1 MCLRGVRFKI
11 DYKILMPTKY
21 LLFDFD
27 GVIVDS
33 FSIAYEVKKITCPD
47 VTEEDIRRA
56 FEGNINDNL
65 YTYNYHNDKCRH
77 DINFSDEYVP
87 RIKNEVKLF
96 PEMDTVIKNLAESH
110 KLIIISSTISAPI
123 REILEKFGL
132 ASYFTEIMGNDV
144 HKSKIEKIKM
154 VIAKYGV
161 NSSNCVF
168 ITDTL
173 GDLCEAS
180 HTGVRAIAVDWGFH
194 SRETLLKGEP
204 FAIVDRPEELES
216 VVARVFGS

>member
-1 MCLRGVRFKI
+1 MLSEDRF
-11 DYKILMPTKY
+11 MSTNY

-33 FSIAYEVKKITCPD
+33 FSIAYEVKKIICPD

-65 YTYNYHNDKCRH
+65 FTANYHNDKCRH
-77 DINFSDEYVP
+77 DIEFFTEYIP
-87 RIKNEVKLF
+87 RMKSGVKPF
-96 PEMDTVIKNLAESH
+96 PGIDTVIKNLARSY

-123 REILEKFGL
+123 KEILEKFGL

-154 VIAKYGV
+154 VFAKYGV

-173 GDLCEAS
+173 GDLREAS
-180 HTGVRAIAVDWGFH
+180 HTGVKAIAVDWGFH
-194 SRETLLKGEP
+194 PRETLLKGEP
-204 FAIVDRPEELES
+204 FVIVDKPNQLEGAVS
-216 VVARVFGS
+216 NIFQS